1 MTLGASESVREAKI
15 LAFHITHIHFVCLLT
30 FQLFRS
36 FSYETYDF
44 MWFSFDYVTTSKTIR
59 AIHFSPDK
67 ISVILP
73 NSVHIFKSYL
83 YERVNGIFLST
94 VDLYFLEEWKIRL
107 KSTTRSYVLQTIHNF
122 SSIGPRFLVMELI
135 ARKRQD
141 SEATF
146 VLSIWEFLHECI
158 QVRVLD
164 SEPSKCRHIEDQR
177 DLSLE
182 VF

>member
-44 MWFSFDYVTTSKTIR
+44 IRFSYDYVTTSKTIR
-59 AIHFSPDK
+59 VIHFSPDK

-73 NSVHIFKSYL
+73 NSVHIFESYL

-107 KSTTRSYVLQTIHNF
+107 KSTTRSYVL
-122 SSIGPRFLVMELI
+122 
-135 ARKRQD
+135 
-141 SEATF
+141 
-146 VLSIWEFLHECI
+146 
-158 QVRVLD
+158 
-164 SEPSKCRHIEDQR
+164 
-177 DLSLE
+177 
-182 VF
+182 

>member
-44 MWFSFDYVTTSKTIR
+44 IRFSYDYVTTSKTIR
-59 AIHFSPDK
+59 VIHFSPDK

-107 KSTTRSYVLQTIHNF
+107 KSTTRSYVPQTIHNF

-146 VLSIWEFLHECI
+146 VLSI
-158 QVRVLD
+158 
-164 SEPSKCRHIEDQR
+164 
-177 DLSLE
+177 
-182 VF
+182 